1 MIYGLYCGDLELDF
15 SGLESGCLDGVLV
28 AEAFHGCLEVVLW
41 AVSVLIS
48 GWLQVCCEAVLW
60 RFEGCRVVAV
70 TGGRWSCWK
79 WWRIKELPRGRKG
92 VEVLKKMG
100 KALREG
106 AERSSLLFPLFPGV
120 SQKHI
125 LLPLFSRAFLPSKI
139 EWIGW
144 LVNFLHNYCAS
155 SPPLFF
161 VFALLLSF
169 VPISLGLLIF
179 LLLF

>member
-70 TGGRWSCWK
+70 TGGRWSC
-79 WWRIKELPRGRKG
+79 
-92 VEVLKKMG
+92 
-100 KALREG
+100 
-106 AERSSLLFPLFPGV
+106 
-120 SQKHI
+120 
-125 LLPLFSRAFLPSKI
+125 
-139 EWIGW
+139 
-144 LVNFLHNYCAS
+144 
-155 SPPLFF
+155 
-161 VFALLLSF
+161 
-169 VPISLGLLIF
+169 
-179 LLLF
+179 